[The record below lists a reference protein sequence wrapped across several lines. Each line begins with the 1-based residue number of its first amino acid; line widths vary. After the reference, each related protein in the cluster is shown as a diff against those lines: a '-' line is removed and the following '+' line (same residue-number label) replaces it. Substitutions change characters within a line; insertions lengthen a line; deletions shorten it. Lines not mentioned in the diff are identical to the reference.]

1 MHSMPPD
8 HLAFSLD
15 CRCGWRRSRCG
26 LSPKVLTNTLVS
38 AGGSKGKPWPSQGMS
53 QSLDVRNPAAAGPQ
67 VLLVSEG
74 VSPEQ
79 GADQHV

>member
-1 MHSMPPD
+1 
-8 HLAFSLD
+8 
-15 CRCGWRRSRCG
+15 
-26 LSPKVLTNTLVS
+26 
-38 AGGSKGKPWPSQGMS
+38 MS